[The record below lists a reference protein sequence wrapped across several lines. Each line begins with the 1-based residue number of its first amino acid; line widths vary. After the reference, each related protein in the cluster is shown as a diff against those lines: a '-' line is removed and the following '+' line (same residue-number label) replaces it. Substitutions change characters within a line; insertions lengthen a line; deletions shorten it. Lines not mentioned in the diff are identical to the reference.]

1 MLEKKIDTSGPF
13 VIAHLSGEL
22 TASEREGV
30 VEELHEHVAGKGA
43 KLAVDLS
50 ELALIDSS
58 GLSALVSLV
67 NHARLGEAVV
77 VFVAPSPFVSG
88 IFSVT
93 RLDTWFDICPN
104 MDEASKALTGR

>member
-1 MLEKKIDTSGPF
+1 MLEKKIDKSGPF

-22 TASEREGV
+22 TASESEGV
-30 VEELHEHVAGKGA
+30 IEELHEHVAGKGA

-50 ELALIDSS
+50 DVALIDSS

-67 NHARLGEAVV
+67 NHARLGEGAVV
-77 VFVAPSPFVSG
+77 LVAPSSFVSG

-93 RLDTWFDICPN
+93 RLDTWFDICAN
-104 MDEASKALTGR
+104 MNEAGKALTQR